1 MSDEHDKPDTKR
13 RGASRYTTMA
23 LAAAMLLFA
32 AYMGAYYALLDG
44 SVRRFTWAA
53 RGLPFA
59 RDVIPTYRY
68 SVPFIE
74 RLLAPANEID
84 RKLRPEKW
92 PGSRT
97 PVPNTKT

>member
-1 MSDEHDKPDTKR
+1 
-13 RGASRYTTMA
+13 MA

-59 RDVIPTYRY
+59 RDVFLRTDTA
-68 SVPFIE
+68 FH
-74 RLLAPANEID
+74 LLSA
-84 RKLRPEKW
+84 LW
-92 PGSRT
+92 PGKRDRSEVHREMASF
-97 PVPNTKT
+97 PNPGAKHQNVTA